1 MHIRLSFLRAAG
13 LSVHKLPERLEVPDG
28 LPRDGTLRKVL
39 KYGLRE
45 RFSSS

>member
-13 LSVHKLPERLEVPDG
+13 VSVHKPPERLEVLDG
-28 LPRDGTLRKVL
+28 LPRDDTLRKVL
-39 KYGLRE
+39 KYALRE

>member
-13 LSVHKLPERLEVPDG
+13 LSVHKLPERLEVLDG
-28 LPRDGTLRKVL
+28 LPRDDTPRKVP
-39 KYGLRE
+39 KYRLRE